1 MAKDAKEKKPKE
13 KKAAKSAP
21 STGGD
26 GKQLPSVASHPRA
39 GAQVARAKSAGG
51 LAGFGLAAFLSW
63 RAHVPMPDLLLRA
76 IAAGIVTYV
85 AAWAAAVAVWRH
97 LVLAELRA
105 VRAHLA
111 AERAATAIPREPA
124 A

>member
-1 MAKDAKEKKPKE
+1 VGHEEDEMAKKDPKQTATPAAQDAKP
-13 KKAAKSAP
+13 
-21 STGGD
+21 
-26 GKQLPSVASHPRA
+26 LPSVASHPRA

-51 LAGFGLAAFLSW
+51 LAGFALAALLSW

-76 IAAGIVTYV
+76 IVAGTVTYV
-85 AAWAAAVAVWRH
+85 VAWAAAVAVWRH

-105 VRAHLA
+105 VRVRLA
-111 AERAATAIPREPA
+111 AERAAAAIPREPA